1 MCRFLYK
8 NKWTFWLFVAGL
20 VAYVFLSGYRFK
32 QENAFLLNTIW
43 AAFLILGVLGVY
55 TLANYTL
62 WRMTKSKFMPNDKVQ
77 IRGKGNEKVK
87 GRIIKIDKNEKLSVV
102 FAFVEKKT
110 QK

>member
-32 QENAFLLNTIW
+32 QENAFLLNTLW

-77 IRGKGNEKVK
+77 IRGKGNE
-87 GRIIKIDKNEKLSVV
+87 
-102 FAFVEKKT
+102 
-110 QK
+110 